1 MKTMTF
7 RLKPGADLKKSI
19 ESIVVERSIKAG
31 FIISCVGGLEQAVV
45 RMAGATPDAQDI
57 RTLKADYEI
66 VSLVGTVSVNG
77 THLHISFSD
86 SEGLVYGGH
95 LKEGTIIQPTAE
107 IVLGFEDDVE
117 FKRELDE
124 DTGFKE
130 LVVKS

>member
-1 MKTMTF
+1 MTF

-19 ESIVVERSIKAG
+19 ESIVVEHSIKAG
-31 FIISCVGGLEQAVV
+31 FIISCVGGLEQADV
-45 RMAGATPDAQDI
+45 RMAGATPDARDI